1 MTADILV
8 KQHSSSE
15 PPDFI
20 FTSCNQPFAPMDNR
34 TAVDIRRDV
43 EQGNDKED
51 AGFGL
56 DSIQRTLLKSWRD
69 DVDSIS
75 QKRG

>member
-1 MTADILV
+1 
-8 KQHSSSE
+8 
-15 PPDFI
+15 
-20 FTSCNQPFAPMDNR
+20 MDVR

-43 EQGNDKED
+43 EQGCDKED
-51 AGFGL
+51 TGLGL
-56 DSIQRTLLKSWRD
+56 DSIQRTLLKSWRK